1 MNYLE
6 LAGIIV
12 GLVYIWLEYKAN
24 IWLWLAGIVMPAIY
38 IFVYYDSGFYADMAI
53 NIYYLAAG
61 VYGWLVWKIK
71 GNQNNDLPIAR
82 TPRRYILPL
91 VLVTTVAFAIISFVL
106 VRFTDSD
113 VPYGD
118 SFTTALSIAGL
129 WLLSRKYVEQWIIWI
144 VVDMVCAVLYVYKGL
159 YMTGA
164 LYLLY
169 TVIAVAGYFKWLKL
183 MKYECESNSDAGY

>member
-12 GLVYIWLEYKAN
+12 GLIYIWLEYKAN

-53 NIYYLAAG
+53 NIYYLLAG
-61 VYGWLVWKIK
+61 IYGWVVWRIS
-71 GNQNNDLPIAR
+71 GNQHDELPITK
-82 TPRRYILPL
+82 TPKKYFIPL
-91 VLVTTVAFAIISFVL
+91 TLVAAAAFAAIAFVL
-106 VRFTDSD
+106 VHFTPSD

-118 SFTTALSIAGL
+118 SFTTALSIVGL
-129 WLLSRKYVEQWIIWI
+129 WMLARKYVEQWIVWI
-144 VVDMVCAVLYVYKGL
+144 AVDLVCAVLYFYKGL

-183 MKYECESNSDAGY
+183 MNHEPETSIHNA